1 MLKHAKPLSWGI
13 EKPLARAIALLGP
26 HTKAIES
33 SWRTQIHRLARS
45 HDQREALEALSL
57 KGHYSALRAGR
68 LSAYH
73 LALERLGQS
82 LSTRGVPEED
92 AFLALSFYLES
103 CLPFLL
109 RPEPKAREAAMAVV
123 RVVARGQLS
132 LLSGYTHRRTSGW
145 RALDERERLRLSRDL
160 HDEIGHNLLVL
171 KLYLEMISR
180 DLLRQEAG
188 NVALKLAEAS
198 TLVGQ
203 SIASVR
209 RLILDLGPAILDEVG
224 FMAAVKLYAKQ
235 FSGRTGI
242 KVSVR
247 EAPLPKLPSSYET
260 ALYRVVQGALSNVV
274 KHADS
279 KTVRVTLGSAGKS
292 VIVMIVE
299 DDGVGFD
306 TTPSALE
313 GFGLAAMRDRIE
325 TLGGRFHVESSAPS
339 GGRTR
344 GTRIEVDLP
353 LRGGDSE

>member
-1 MLKHAKPLSWGI
+1 
-13 EKPLARAIALLGP
+13 
-26 HTKAIES
+26 
-33 SWRTQIHRLARS
+33 
-45 HDQREALEALSL
+45 
-57 KGHYSALRAGR
+57 
-68 LSAYH
+68 
-73 LALERLGQS
+73 
-82 LSTRGVPEED
+82 
-92 AFLALSFYLES
+92 
-103 CLPFLL
+103 
-109 RPEPKAREAAMAVV
+109 
-123 RVVARGQLS
+123 
-132 LLSGYTHRRTSGW
+132 
-145 RALDERERLRLSRDL
+145 
-160 HDEIGHNLLVL
+160 
-171 KLYLEMISR
+171 
-180 DLLRQEAG
+180 
-188 NVALKLAEAS
+188 
-198 TLVGQ
+198 
-203 SIASVR
+203 
-209 RLILDLGPAILDEVG
+209 AILDEVG